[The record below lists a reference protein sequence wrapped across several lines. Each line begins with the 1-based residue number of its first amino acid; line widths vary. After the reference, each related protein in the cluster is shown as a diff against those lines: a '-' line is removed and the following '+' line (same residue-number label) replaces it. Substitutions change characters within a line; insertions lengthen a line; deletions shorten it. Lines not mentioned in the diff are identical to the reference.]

1 MRPASRAALACAI
14 VATALL
20 PPAHAQERGTT
31 IAQRGGG
38 RRGGGSAAA
47 DVSLGRVL
55 TQGTVQSADSAT
67 GRVEVKIE
75 GGVIDATF
83 PPNILA
89 QTKAGDAAFV
99 VVDLIDPRVATMTA
113 TVSALDPAHGT
124 VALATSRGT
133 LTLKPSAEALARM
146 KVGDP
151 LLLKL
156 ELIDIGKSLDEK
168 TN

>member
-38 RRGGGSAAA
+38 SA
-47 DVSLGRVL
+47 
-55 TQGTVQSADSAT
+55 
-67 GRVEVKIE
+67 
-75 GGVIDATF
+75 
-83 PPNILA
+83 
-89 QTKAGDAAFV
+89 
-99 VVDLIDPRVATMTA
+99 A
-113 TVSALDPAHGT
+113 TVSALDSAHGT
-124 VALATSRGT
+124 VALATSLGT